1 MLLAVDT
8 PKLLQFPCEYP
19 IKVVVRGRSDVRREI
34 DPMMVRHAGTG
45 ALERVSERASAQANF
60 LSITYLIVAHSE
72 AQIAALFAELKT
84 HSAVVMVL

>member
-19 IKVVVRGRSDVRREI
+19 IKVLVRGQAIVRREI
-34 DPMMVRHAGTG
+34 DPVMVRHAGPG
-45 ALERVSERASAQANF
+45 ALARVSERASAQARF
-60 LSITYLIVAHSE
+60 LSITYIIEAQSE

-84 HSAVVMVL
+84 HSSVVMVL